1 MKLYWFPVAPNPT
14 KVMVYVR
21 EKGIELEQI
30 QINLAKGEQKSPEHM
45 ARNPRGALPVLE
57 LERGEC
63 ITESLPI
70 MEFLEELHPEPLMI
84 GNDPMERLRTRAL
97 ERQVD
102 MTILGPMGRLV
113 HATNSPLGLPP
124 VPEIAANSLEQLPRA
139 MALIDQQLKDR
150 EFLAG
155 PQVTIADCTL
165 FAALYF
171 GEFFGVNET
180 GGYHE
185 LDRWYQDFKQRPSA
199 QLL

>member
-1 MKLYWFPVAPNPT
+1 MKLYCFPVAPNPT

-21 EKGIELEQI
+21 EKGIDLEEVQL
-30 QINLAKGEQKSPEHM
+30 NLAKGEQKSPEHL

-57 LERGEC
+57 LDSGEC
-63 ITESLPI
+63 IAESLPI
-70 MEFLEELHPEPLMI
+70 MEFLEELHPQPTMI
-84 GNDPMERLRTRAL
+84 GSDPMERLRTRAL

-124 VPEIAANSLEQLPRA
+124 VPEIAANILEDLPAA
-139 MALIDQQLKDR
+139 MALVDSQLQDR

-165 FAALYF
+165 FAALFF

-180 GGYHE
+180 AGYSE
-185 LDRWYQDFKQRPSA
+185 LERWYQNFKQRPSA